1 MARQSNWT
9 SRARALARRG
19 WSVDRIAEECGYWPS
34 RVCRALRAERV
45 DDPVE
50 IAATEP
56 FPTLAPVASAPPISP
71 D

>member
-34 RVCRALRAERV
+34 RVRRALRAERV
-45 DDPVE
+45 DDPVISGTVRFGVGMME
-50 IAATEP
+50 SAAQ
-56 FPTLAPVASAPPISP
+56 
-71 D
+71 

>member
-34 RVCRALRAERV
+34 RVRRALRAERV
-45 DDPVE
+45 DDPVMSGAVRFGVGMME
-50 IAATEP
+50 SAAQ
-56 FPTLAPVASAPPISP
+56 
-71 D
+71 

>member
-34 RVCRALRAERV
+34 RVRRALRAERV
-45 DDPVE
+45 DDPVMLGTIRFGVGMME
-50 IAATEP
+50 SAAQ
-56 FPTLAPVASAPPISP
+56 
-71 D
+71 

>member
-34 RVCRALRAERV
+34 RVRRALRAERV
-45 DDPVE
+45 DDPVDRE
-50 IAATEP
+50 MMREAA
-56 FPTLAPVASAPPISP
+56 
-71 D
+71 

>member
-34 RVCRALRAERV
+34 RVRRALRAERV
-45 DDPVE
+45 DDPVMVRE
-50 IAATEP
+50 LEDAA
-56 FPTLAPVASAPPISP
+56 
-71 D
+71 